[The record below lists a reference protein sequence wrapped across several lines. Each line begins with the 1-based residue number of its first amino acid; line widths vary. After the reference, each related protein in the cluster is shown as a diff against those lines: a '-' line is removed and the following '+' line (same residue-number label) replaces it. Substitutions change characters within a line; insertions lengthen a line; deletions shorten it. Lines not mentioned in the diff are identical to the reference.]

1 MAGKLACGY
10 LAERVGII
18 RTVILTEVATGGG
31 ILLTLLLPDL
41 AVYALLPFIG
51 VALNGTS
58 SVLYGTIGDL
68 VESDRQPRA
77 FGLLY
82 TLGSTCG
89 IVAPLAYGLLGDR
102 IGIVQTQMG
111 RPAVREKG

>member
-18 RTVILTEVATGGG
+18 RTVILTEAATGGG

-77 FGLLY
+77 FGLRSEEQTSELQS
-82 TLGSTCG
+82 LM
-89 IVAPLAYGLLGDR
+89 R
-102 IGIVQTQMG
+102 ISY
-111 RPAVREKG
+111 AVF